1 MFNNKGSTLI
11 ESLFAFQIYI
21 SIVVLF
27 VVLLT
32 QLYDGENRLKRQ
44 YISIQNQEEKIL
56 YQESFI
62 DIIKMA
68 LH

>member
-56 YQESFI
+56 YQENFI
-62 DIIKMA
+62 DIIKMV

>member
-27 VVLLT
+27 FVLLT

-56 YQESFI
+56 YQENFI

>member
-56 YQESFI
+56 YQENFI

>member
-21 SIVVLF
+21 SIVVLS

-56 YQESFI
+56 YQENFI
-62 DIIKMA
+62 DIIKMV

>member
-44 YISIQNQEEKIL
+44 YISIQNKEEKIL
-56 YQESFI
+56 YQENFI